1 MTIQNQFD
9 DMASVLD
16 AAFKKA
22 ASGEA
27 RVESLRNEV
36 AMLTA
41 AALQSKGIGAMASI
55 NIATKA
61 TDDLI
66 NARPALEKSGHV
78 KTADDFA
85 KQIAD
90 GASSFIKS
98 VLDHTLSVQKSLQ
111 YKRADQARGI
121 TRK

>member
-1 MTIQNQFD
+1 MTIQSQYE
-9 DMASVLD
+9 DMAATLD
-16 AAFKKA
+16 AAFKQA

-27 RVESLRNEV
+27 RVESLRTEI

-41 AALQSKGIGAMASI
+41 AALQSKGIGALASV
-55 NIATKA
+55 NIASKA

-66 NARPALEKSGHV
+66 GMRGALEKSGHV

-98 VLDHTLSVQKSLQ
+98 VVDHTLSVQKSLQ
-111 YKRADQARGI
+111 YKRADQRRGI